1 MINSVPIHTLTVGS
15 VTATVHRVDGR
26 HEADYY
32 VTVAGGNNG
41 QPLFLPEQL
50 GAFQE
55 AVNQAEMFIGYQ
67 EQIARMNWC
76 PGCGDG

>member
-1 MINSVPIHTLTVGS
+1 MGNSVPIHTATVGG
-15 VTATVHRVDGR
+15 VTAIVHRVDGR
-26 HEADYY
+26 EPDYF
-32 VTVAGGNNG
+32 VTVASSENG
-41 QPLFLPEQL
+41 HALFLPEQL

-55 AVNQAEMFIGYQ
+55 AVNQADMFIKYQ